1 MFPVIFQKHGRVIAL
16 AGFLGKAVR
25 QQYAPVVEESRGNF
39 GVKLLALAFK
49 ESTVFPKCEAAA
61 AVLAEEA
68 FCTLDDRI
76 PAAGAFPND
85 GAAVPK
91 EDFAAIDR
99 RICTDQISDHFGNIC
114 VKALRR
120 QLPALDLLEALFPFR
135 GELG

>member
-1 MFPVIFQKHGRVIAL
+1 MFSVIFQKHGCVIAL
-16 AGFLGKAVR
+16 AGFLGIAVR
-25 QQYAPVVEESRGNF
+25 QQYAPVVEESCSHF
-39 GVKLLALAFK
+39 GVKLLALTFK

-61 AVLAEEA
+61 AILAKEA
-68 FCTLDDRI
+68 FFPFDDRI
-76 PAAGAFPND
+76 PAARTLADN

-120 QLPALDLLEALFPFR
+120 QLPVLDLLEALFPFC